1 VLTLAGVECTV
12 KPLDL
17 NKVSNAEIEDALS
30 AVNGG
35 RVTHTVTSAYKIHAL
50 KALFVK
56 RLDERGLTITER
68 SGAQLKYRGGGA
80 AAMSYKY
87 SRTVSALTFRVGS
100 DGRTIFLAA
109 IGVDKAFPRQSVVM
123 KVELKESGYDS
134 WLQKQA
140 SKFGV
145 VHKSSVA
152 KPAQS
157 VVSPQ

>member
-1 VLTLAGVECTV
+1 M
-12 KPLDL
+12 KPLNL

-35 RVTHTVTSAYKIHAL
+35 CVTHTVTSAHKIHAL
-50 KALFVK
+50 KELFIK
-56 RLDERGLTITER
+56 RLDEHGVTITER

-80 AAMSYKY
+80 VAMSYKY
-87 SRTVSALTFRVGS
+87 GRTVSALTFRVGS

-109 IGVDKAFPRQSVVM
+109 IGVDKAFPRQSGVM
-123 KVELKESGYDS
+123 KVELKEPGYDS

-145 VHKSSVA
+145 VRKSSAA

-157 VVSPQ
+157 VVSPR

>member
-1 VLTLAGVECTV
+1 M

-50 KALFVK
+50 KELFIK
-56 RLDERGLTITER
+56 RLDEQGLTVTER

-80 AAMSYKY
+80 AAMSYRY
-87 SRTVSALTFRVGS
+87 GRTVSALTYRVGS

-109 IGVDKAFPRQSVVM
+109 IGVDKAFPRQSVFM
-123 KVELKESGYDS
+123 KVELKECGFNS
-134 WLQKQA
+134 WLKKQA
-140 SKFGV
+140 NKFGV
-145 VHKSSVA
+145 VRKKSVA
-152 KPAQS
+152 EPAQS
-157 VVSPQ
+157 LVSPR